1 MLISSRSSLL
11 RRLACKLRRFLDL
24 LQMITARIIKRPS
37 ILKHLRLSR
46 LTLPLRLRTNKLT
59 LWIILSQLWFGILN
73 ILVVNLTHMVCLKSS
88 YSSCSFG
95 LLHDGLRSWV
105 FSRMLARFLC
115 TFNVL
120 WASRVIRSFHF
131 WLTKFFTVT
140 WFMSRFSFLFRY
152 FNFRKFVTK

>member
-1 MLISSRSSLL
+1 MLIRSRSSLL
-11 RRLACKLRRFLDL
+11 RRLARKLRRFLDL

-37 ILKHLRLSR
+37 VLKHLRLSR
-46 LTLPLRLRTNKLT
+46 LTLLLRLRTNKLT

-73 ILVVNLTHMVCLKSS
+73 IIFVNLTHVVCLKSS
-88 YSSCSFG
+88 YSSGSFS

-115 TFNVL
+115 AFNVL
-120 WASRVIRSFHF
+120 WASRVVRSFHF